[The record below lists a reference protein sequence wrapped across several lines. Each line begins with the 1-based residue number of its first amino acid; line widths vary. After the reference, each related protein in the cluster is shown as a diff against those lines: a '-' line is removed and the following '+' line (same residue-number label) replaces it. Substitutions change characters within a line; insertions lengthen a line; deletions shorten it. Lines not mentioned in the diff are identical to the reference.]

1 MDTISFNQFY
11 KNNTI
16 IHCYESDGKKYIDSD
31 NLKDIIDRL
40 ESIKT
45 NIEKEIDN
53 NLEKEIDNNL
63 EQNFRESLKFCKFRN
78 DDKKCAKLANINSDY
93 CNIHKSF
100 AKKGEEDDLL
110 KMIGIALEDDIDEDD
125 IDEDDIDEDDID
137 EDDIDEDDID
147 EDDIDEDKS
156 VYYIKYLESMIGFVK
171 RELKLN
177 YYLKNTLIKFT
188 NGDKSSCNKY
198 IDSAK
203 YILTEELNIIPVIS
217 ARRYISFNNV
227 GIFLNSNKK
236 DYTGNKQE
244 LLKLIQEKENDKII
258 DDESEEEHDNRILIQ
273 RQLVLKFEHPI
284 GYINEFGDYNY
295 DKFSIID
302 GLYNHYITAYIEI
315 LARSFMFRSKTRRH
329 FEYLN
334 RAIPYEYTEMKES
347 RKLLHS
353 ELRSLYKIF
362 RRRMVDIPL
371 AIAIKNE

>member
-1 MDTISFNQFY
+1 MDTIRFAQFY
-11 KNNTI
+11 NSGTI
-16 IHCYESDGKKYIDSD
+16 IHGYVSDSKNYIDSD
-31 NLKDIIDRL
+31 NLKDIIDKL

-53 NLEKEIDNNL
+53 NLE
-63 EQNFRESLKFCKFRN
+63 QNFRESLKICKFRN

-100 AKKGEEDDLL
+100 AEKGEEDDLL
-110 KMIGIALEDDIDEDD
+110 KMIGIVLEDD

-203 YILTEELNIIPVIS
+203 YILTKDLNIISVI
-217 ARRYISFNNV
+217 AAMKQRLIPKIDF
-227 GIFLNSNKK
+227 GINLYSTKK

-244 LLKLIQEKENDKII
+244 LFKLIQKEQNDNKITEEDIYNFI
-258 DDESEEEHDNRILIQ
+258 DEDIYKDEDKTLM
-273 RQLVLKFEHPI
+273 RQLVLKFEHPDN
-284 GYINEFGDYNY
+284 YINEFGDYNY
-295 DKFSIID
+295 GNISDYKDDYLCDIK
-302 GLYNHYITAYIEI
+302 I
-315 LARSFMFRSKTRRH
+315 LAKSFMFRSKTRRH

-334 RAIPYEYTEMKES
+334 RVIPYEYNEMKES

-353 ELRSLYKIF
+353 ELKSLYKIF
-362 RRRMVDIPL
+362 QRRMVDIPL

>member
-1 MDTISFNQFY
+1 MLYDISFKDFY
-11 KNNTI
+11 DIYTTIHGYKSDSKN
-16 IHCYESDGKKYIDSD
+16 YIDSD

-53 NLEKEIDNNL
+53 NLEQK
-63 EQNFRESLKFCKFRN
+63 FPESLIFCKFRN
-78 DDKKCAKLANINSDY
+78 DDKKCAKLANIISDY

-110 KMIGIALEDDIDEDD
+110 KMIGNELEDDIN
-125 IDEDDIDEDDID
+125 
-137 EDDIDEDDID
+137 EDDID

-203 YILTEELNIIPVIS
+203 YILTKELNIVPVI
-217 ARRYISFNNV
+217 RVYQYKIPKINI
-227 GIFLNSNKK
+227 GIGYDFNKK

-244 LLKLIQEKENDKII
+244 LFRLIQEEQNVQTVN
-258 DDESEEEHDNRILIQ
+258 EETEKEHDNRILTQ
-273 RQLVLKFEHPI
+273 RQLLLKFEHPDN
-284 GYINEFGDYNY
+284 YINKFGDYY
-295 DKFSIID
+295 
-302 GLYNHYITAYIEI
+302 YEYIENDKDYLCDIKI